1 MAFVRFVM
9 GGLIALGVLVV
20 AMPAVVLV
28 DLASGGTG
36 LGLCPS
42 GLGTC
47 TTSMY
52 TIAELV
58 VILLVALAVIST
70 GIALC
75 ARFLRRRGRGSV
87 GVG

>member
-9 GGLIALGVLVV
+9 GGLIALGVLVLAV
-20 AMPAVVLV
+20 PAVVLV

-47 TTSMY
+47 ATSIY
-52 TIAELV
+52 TVAELV
-58 VILLVALAVIST
+58 IVLMLSLAAIAT

-75 ARFLRRRGRGSV
+75 ARFLRRRRPGSV
-87 GVG
+87 GVR

>member
-9 GGLIALGVLVV
+9 GGLIALGVLVLAV
-20 AMPAVVLV
+20 PAVVLV

-47 TTSMY
+47 STSIY
-52 TIAELV
+52 TVAELTV
-58 VILLVALAVIST
+58 VLMLSLAVIAT

-75 ARFLRRRGRGSV
+75 VRFLRRRRTGSV
-87 GVG
+87 GVR

>member
-9 GGLIALGVLVV
+9 GGLIAMGVLVV
-20 AMPAVVLV
+20 AVPAVVLV

-36 LGLCPS
+36 LGLCPA

-47 TTSMY
+47 ATSMY
-52 TIAELV
+52 TIAELA
-58 VILLVALAVIST
+58 VILLLTLAFIAT

-75 ARFLRRRGRGSV
+75 ARFLRRRGQGSV